1 MPQSRKWGT
10 ETHEASDL
18 PGRTTEAPTC
28 LAGQVA
34 VWVWV
39 WLRRIRM
46 TRMGASAQT
55 TQRQRMRGRET
66 VVHVGRDLRCDGAE
80 VEYDGVGRT

>member
-1 MPQSRKWGT
+1 
-10 ETHEASDL
+10 
-18 PGRTTEAPTC
+18 
-28 LAGQVA
+28 
-34 VWVWV
+34 
-39 WLRRIRM
+39 M